1 MKEQNPPAGW
11 IYRPL
16 AFLCRVVSRLLF
28 RLEVEESGDIP
39 REGPLL
45 LLSSHQGM
53 VDFILLIAA
62 LRGRRIRFVA
72 TQRQFRNPKLHWAYV
87 RLRMIPKVQFH
98 TDPRCVMGILRA
110 LKGGGTVG
118 IFPAGQTSM
127 CGTPEGMTPAVAHL
141 VKKAGV
147 PVCTAS
153 IHGGFF
159 TWPRFGHGWNRGRT
173 QVRLRLAFSPAELK
187 ALPEEEIYEKIVRDL
202 DYDDYAWQEKT
213 GTRFS
218 GKHRAGGYGNVLIRC
233 PKCGKWGAMADR
245 GNRVFCR
252 SCGNGG
258 TVGEDMRIRPDSGE
272 SRVFPTLKE
281 WYAWQ
286 GEGIELPLTLPARCQ
301 RFDEDAFAYRDA
313 GAGEITLTESAI
325 AYRGTLA
332 GEETEL
338 TVPIRDLPGLS
349 AAPGKYLELYHQG
362 YGLLRYVPKNA
373 ADGWRVTALKQ
384 EEEARFAQI

>member
-110 LKGGGTVG
+110 LKNGGTVG

-127 CGTPEGMTPAVAHL
+127 CGTPEGMTPSVAHL

-173 QVRLRLAFSPAELK
+173 QVRLRLAFSPEELK

-202 DYDDYAWQEKT
+202 DYDDYAWQEET
-213 GTRFS
+213 GARFS
-218 GKHRAGGYGNVLIRC
+218 GKHRAGGYGDVLIRC

-286 GEGIELPLTLPARCQ
+286 GEGIELPLTSGPGASALTRRPLPTGTPGRGRSPSPKAR
-301 RFDEDAFAYRDA
+301 
-313 GAGEITLTESAI
+313 S
-325 AYRGTLA
+325 
-332 GEETEL
+332 
-338 TVPIRDLPGLS
+338 PI
-349 AAPGKYLELYHQG
+349 AAP
-362 YGLLRYVPKNA
+362 
-373 ADGWRVTALKQ
+373 WRGRRPSSPFPSGTCRGCPPPRGNTWSSITRGRVFCAMCHRTPPTAGG
-384 EEEARFAQI
+384 

>member
-110 LKGGGTVG
+110 LKNGGTVG

-127 CGTPEGMTPAVAHL
+127 CGTPEGMTPSVAHL

-187 ALPEEEIYEKIVRDL
+187 ALPEEEIYRKNFQR
-202 DYDDYAWQEKT
+202 
-213 GTRFS
+213 S
-218 GKHRAGGYGNVLIRC
+218 GL
-233 PKCGKWGAMADR
+233 
-245 GNRVFCR
+245 
-252 SCGNGG
+252 
-258 TVGEDMRIRPDSGE
+258 
-272 SRVFPTLKE
+272 
-281 WYAWQ
+281 
-286 GEGIELPLTLPARCQ
+286 
-301 RFDEDAFAYRDA
+301 
-313 GAGEITLTESAI
+313 
-325 AYRGTLA
+325 
-332 GEETEL
+332 
-338 TVPIRDLPGLS
+338 
-349 AAPGKYLELYHQG
+349 
-362 YGLLRYVPKNA
+362 
-373 ADGWRVTALKQ
+373 
-384 EEEARFAQI
+384 